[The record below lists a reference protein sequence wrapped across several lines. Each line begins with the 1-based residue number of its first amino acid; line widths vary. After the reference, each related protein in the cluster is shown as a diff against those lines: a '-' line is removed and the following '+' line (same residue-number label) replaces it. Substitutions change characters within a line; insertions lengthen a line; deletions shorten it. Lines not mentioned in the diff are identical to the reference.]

1 MEKHAIP
8 LIERRKLTRSGT
20 SVVLRVPQDWMK
32 ENGLKE
38 GDDVIMVANGDLV
51 FKKINPENIEAI
63 RQKLVPITLTRS
75 DDDQIGEKTRR
86 KQPLN
91 SFPKAPLT

>member
-1 MEKHAIP
+1 MEKDAIP

-20 SVVLRVPQDWMK
+20 AVVIRVPQDWMK

-51 FKKINPENIEAI
+51 FKKITPQNIEAI
-63 RQKLVPITLTRS
+63 RSQLTLTRS
-75 DDDQIGEKTRR
+75 DDDQMGEKR
-86 KQPLN
+86 QAQSSPMN
-91 SFPKAPLT
+91 NN